1 MSEVKNEKIMNIS
14 EEMNEKPYTL
24 KKLSTEHI
32 FPMLKVLNK
41 IGLKDM
47 KDNENVKNIIFMFT
61 NSKSKVTIDPS
72 KLGLDIFLE
81 LACIITDSIPKCEAE
96 LYALLSMAS
105 DLSVEQIRKQ
115 SPATTFE
122 MIVDFVKKEE
132 FKDFFKVASK
142 LFK

>member
-1 MSEVKNEKIMNIS
+1 MSEAKTEKIMNIS
-14 EEMNEKPYTL
+14 EEVNEKPYTL
-24 KKLSTEHI
+24 KKLTTEHI
-32 FPMLKVLNK
+32 FPMFKLMNK

-61 NSKSKVTIDPS
+61 DAKSRKALDPS

-96 LYALLSMAS
+96 LYGLLSMTS
-105 DLSVEQIRKQ
+105 DLSVEQIKKQ
-115 SPATTFE
+115 SPAVTFE

-132 FKDFFKVASK
+132 FGDFFKVATK